1 MATIYDVAERANVSP
16 ATISN
21 AFNKPHLIKPATYE
35 RILEAAREL
44 NYIPN
49 MAAKALAGGKTQ
61 MVGVIVSDIRYPFTA
76 VMVRGIEDVLGYDDY
91 ISVIS
96 STDANPDKELR
107 LLHQLH
113 RRGVDG
119 FIWVPGHF
127 DTSTAILQSLGAL
140 IASEVP
146 VLVAGRAVDTL
157 PVDYV
162 TYLPQAGTKEA
173 VDYLISLG
181 HREIGFIG
189 GYYSHGIGVP
199 RWLGFQES
207 LRANGIP
214 LNDAMIIQTDIT
226 SAAGKQAMA
235 QLLDLPAPPTAVFVM
250 NDTLA
255 MGAIDFCYEH
265 NIRIPEQVSMISFD
279 YELIGQRTTPAVTS
293 VVVSPYELGRKAAEL
308 FLQRQQQPEAPP
320 QQVNVAYRL
329 AVRQTTA
336 PLLTGGTD
344 GTDGAK

>member
-1 MATIYDVAERANVSP
+1 MATIYDVAQRANVSP

-35 RILEAAREL
+35 RILQAAREL

-76 VMVRGIEDVLGYDDY
+76 VMVRGIEDVLGYEEY

-140 IASEVP
+140 IVSGVP
-146 VLVAGRAVDTL
+146 VVVAGRAVDNL

-162 TYLPQAGTKEA
+162 SYLPQAGTKEA
-173 VDYLISLG
+173 VDYLIHLG
-181 HREIGFIG
+181 HRQIAFIG
-189 GYYSHGIGVP
+189 GYYTQGIGVP

-207 LRANGIP
+207 MRANRIP
-214 LNDAMIIQTDIT
+214 LHDDMIIQTEIT

-235 QLLDLPAPPTAVFVM
+235 QLLDLPTPPTAVFVI

-265 NIRIPEQVSMISFD
+265 NVRIPEQVSMISFD

-293 VVVSPYELGRKAAEL
+293 VVVSPYEMGKQAAEL
-308 FLQRQQQPEAPP
+308 FLRRQQHPEAPP
-320 QQVNVAYRL
+320 HRLNVPYRL
-329 AVRQTTA
+329 EVRQTTA
-336 PLLTGGTD
+336 PLSTGEP
-344 GTDGAK
+344 